1 MSIHSF
7 KKSVLSFLLPLISV
21 SCLYG
26 TNNPQYTTI
35 MYDGLVIIVPIHKN
49 TAAPTVDSKIDPYTQ
64 TPTITGTCTA
74 GTTITVYVDG
84 SPVSPTAT
92 CDDNGTFSITLDSS
106 SGLSDEPHEITVV
119 QTDGDGNSQSS
130 KHSVTVD
137 THSYIPNEANLT
149 DRMAVKFL
157 DMATMGSTPQMVQ
170 ELKQKGVL
178 AWVDEQLAKPWN
190 FKKESIVYNMMHDAL
205 KMRPSAYCQKANLP
219 LPQNETDIDNLIDT
233 FLADNDTVFNR
244 TLIHGADELDYHSS
258 AILRGHLEDDAQLR
272 QRVAFALSEIIVA
285 SESTDFFFRNK
296 GEALSY
302 YYDLLLKGAFG
313 NYGDLL
319 YNVSISPAMATFLTY
334 ASNRKE
340 YIDPDTNQTIYPD
353 ENYGREI
360 MQLFSIG
367 LFDLNMDGTPQRQD
381 GKRVS
386 SYGQQDVMEVS
397 RVFTGLIYAHHTQ
410 SNNHS
415 PSLWQSDSLHPMVCY
430 SSYHDGNAK
439 TFLGQTVP
447 AGQDCFEDIRNTI
460 DILMN
465 HSNAAPFIAKKLI
478 IRLTK
483 SNPKTDYVQRVAEV
497 FKNSGGDLGQ
507 TVRAILLDKNI
518 WENIKDDRAVKIK
531 EPYLMYTQMLRAMDV
546 QPWPRRTVT
555 DDDGTQ
561 HSIDDHYYVR
571 SKYNTLNQWPTYQPT
586 VFGFFSDNYQP
597 NNLEFKMRGW
607 KAPKA
612 SLYTT
617 KYMVGIENNTLDTFK
632 RNEYHY
638 LYASNT
644 DANGSYTLGHRSGQ
658 FHTYMLFDF
667 ADYLNQFKKPSQEF
681 TDGPRDEAGRE
692 AAVRYVIQDASQRL
706 LGKQLDSETVQ
717 QLVDAYRDVF
727 TRYAGSW
734 DNETIQ
740 KYLVARI
747 IAPLITEIVMSEEYM
762 TN

>member
-1 MSIHSF
+1 MLMYQF
-7 KKSVLSFLLPLISV
+7 KKSFWSLLVLLISA
-21 SCLYG
+21 SSLYG
-26 TNNPQYTTI
+26 GKYTTI
-35 MYDGLVIIVPIHKN
+35 MYDGLVIVVPLHKK
-49 TAAPTVDSKIDPYTQ
+49 TAAPTVNNGIDPYTK
-64 TPTITGTCTA
+64 TPTITGTCTP
-74 GTTITVYVDG
+74 GTTITIYVDG
-84 SPVSPTAT
+84 SLVSPTTT
-92 CDDNGTFSITLDSS
+92 CDDNGTFSIALDSS
-106 SGLSDEPHEITVV
+106 SELSDESHEISVV

-130 KHSVTVD
+130 EHSVTVD
-137 THSYIPNEANLT
+137 THSYIPNEADLT

-157 DMATMGSTPQMVQ
+157 DMATMGSTPAMVA

-178 AWVDEQLAKPWN
+178 VWIDEQLAKPWS

-205 KMRPSAYCQKANLP
+205 KMRPYSYCDKANLP
-219 LPQNETDIDNLIDT
+219 LPKNEADIDTLIDT

-258 AILRGHLEDDAQLR
+258 AILRGHIEDDAQLR
-272 QRVAFALSEIIVA
+272 QRVAFALSQIIVA

-302 YYDLLLKGAFG
+302 YYDLLLKEAFG
-313 NYGDLL
+313 NYGDFL
-319 YNVSISPAMATFLTY
+319 YDVSLSPAMATFLTY
-334 ASNRKE
+334 ANNRKQ
-340 YIDPDTNQTIYPD
+340 YVDPDTNQTIYPD

-367 LFDLNMDGTPQRQD
+367 LFDLNMDGTPKRRN
-381 GKRVS
+381 GKRIS

-397 RVFTGLIYAHHTQ
+397 RVFTGLTYPHHTQ
-410 SNNHS
+410 PNNHS

-430 SSYHDGNAK
+430 NDYHDDQPK

-447 AGQDCFEDIRNTI
+447 GGQNCFDDIRDTV

-465 HSNAAPFIAKKLI
+465 HPNTAPFIAKKLI

-497 FKNSGGDLGQ
+497 FKNSGGDLGK

-518 WENIKDDRAVKIK
+518 WENIKDDRAVQIK

-546 QPWPRRTVT
+546 QPWPRREVT
-555 DDDGTQ
+555 DDDGTK

-571 SKYNTLNQWPTYQPT
+571 SKYATINQWPTYQPT

-597 NNLEFKMRGW
+597 NNLEFKMRGL

-644 DANGSYTLGHRSGQ
+644 DANGNYTLGHRSGQ

-667 ADYLNQFKKPSQEF
+667 ADYLSQFKKPGHDF
-681 TDGPRDEAGRE
+681 VDGPRDEAGRE
-692 AAVRYVIQDASQRL
+692 AAVRYVIQDVSQRL

-740 KYLVARI
+740 KHLVARI